1 MYYNIDNSFQLIYTS
16 DKMQQDNMDTED
28 IPYIDFSL
36 NYNEDEDEDENPND
50 SIEEMFHYEVEK
62 AIDSGDINIIKN
74 AINDYGHLIN
84 KSYIE
89 WANSIAFEIVE
100 EKMEDIV
107 LG

>member
-28 IPYIDFSL
+28 IPYTDFSL
-36 NYNEDEDEDENPND
+36 NYNEDENPND
-50 SIEEMFHYEVEK
+50 TIEEMFHYEVEK

>member
-50 SIEEMFHYEVEK
+50 TIEEMFHYEVEK

>member
-16 DKMQQDNMDTED
+16 DKMQQDIMDTED

-36 NYNEDEDEDENPND
+36 NYNEDEDENENPND
-50 SIEEMFHYEVEK
+50 TIEEMFHYEVEK

-89 WANSIAFEIVE
+89 WANSIAFQIVE

>member
-36 NYNEDEDEDENPND
+36 NYYNEEENTND
-50 SIEEMFHYEVEK
+50 SIEEIFHYEVEK

-84 KSYIE
+84 KSYIQ

>member
-28 IPYIDFSL
+28 IPYTDFSL